1 MNIKINYMKKNLL
14 FILLSIFTI
23 NAQTATNYVTGLGVP
38 TGIAFDGTGNLFVA
52 DYNAYKVT
60 KITPSLVQTTFIS
73 TLNASPQQ
81 IAFDASGNLWI
92 AGSGS
97 FGNEITKTT
106 TAGVTTSYTATNS
119 PYGVAIDAAGNVYY
133 SEANSGNI
141 KKITTAG
148 ITSTFVTGLTTP
160 NGLTFDKAGNLIVA
174 DKLDGAIKK
183 ISPSG
188 VISTMISGMSNPANV
203 VYAPNGDLY
212 ISTGSQN
219 RIFRFPAGGVDG
231 DQIQFI
237 RFNTDYDTP
246 AQMAFYN
253 GALYVSTGSSTKK
266 IIKIT
271 DPVLGLENVQSSIN
285 NEFTIYPNPATDY
298 LYIENNAADLETI
311 QIFDITGR
319 LITDFKPSEV
329 KDNKIIL
336 PNLTSGN
343 YILKVNNVSKKL
355 IVK

>member
-1 MNIKINYMKKNLL
+1 MKK
-14 FILLSIFTI
+14 ILLIALLSTFSI

-38 TGIAFDGTGNLFVA
+38 TGIAFDGSGNLFVA

-92 AGSGS
+92 AGSGN

-106 TAGVTTSYTATNS
+106 TAGVVTSYSAANG
-119 PYGVAIDAAGNVYY
+119 PYGIAIDASGNVYY

-141 KKITTAG
+141 KKITAG
-148 ITSTFVTGLTTP
+148 ITSTFATGLTTP
-160 NGLTFDKAGNLIVA
+160 NGLVFDKTGNLIVA

-183 ISPSG
+183 ITPAG
-188 VISTMISGMSNPANV
+188 VVSTLISGMSNPANL
-203 VYAPNGDLY
+203 VYTPNGDLY

-231 DQIQFI
+231 DQVQFI

-271 DPVLGLENVQSSIN
+271 DPVLGLEDIQSSIN
-285 NEFTIYPNPATDY
+285 NDFTIYPNPATNH
-298 LYIENNAADLETI
+298 LYIENNEADLETI
-311 QIFDITGR
+311 QLFDITGR
-319 LITDFKPSEV
+319 LVTDFKPSEV
-329 KDNKIIL
+329 KNNKIIL

-343 YILKVNNVSKKL
+343 YILKVNNVSKKI

>member
-1 MNIKINYMKKNLL
+1 MKKNLL
-14 FILLSIFTI
+14 FALLSTFSI
-23 NAQTATNYVTGLGVP
+23 NAQTITNYVTGLGVP
-38 TGIAFDGTGNLFVA
+38 TGIAFDGSGNLYVA

-60 KITPSLVQTTFIS
+60 KITPGLTQTTFIS
-73 TLNASPQQ
+73 TLSASPQQ

-92 AGSGS
+92 AGSGN
-97 FGNEITKTT
+97 FGNEIAKAT
-106 TAGVTTSYTATNS
+106 TAGVVTSYTATNS
-119 PYGVAIDAAGNVYY
+119 PYGIAIDAVGNIYY
-133 SEANSGNI
+133 SEANSGDI
-141 KKITTAG
+141 KKRSTAG
-148 ITSTFVTGLTTP
+148 VTTTFATGFTTP
-160 NGLTFDKAGNLIVA
+160 NGLAFDTAGNLIVA

-183 ISPSG
+183 ITPAG
-188 VISTMISGMSNPANV
+188 VISTLISGMANPTNL

-231 DQIQFI
+231 DQVQFV
-237 RFNTDYDTP
+237 RFNVDYDTP
-246 AQMAFYN
+246 GQMAFYN

-271 DPVLGLENVQSSIN
+271 DPVLGLEDIN
-285 NEFTIYPNPATDY
+285 SPVNNKLAVYPNPATDY
-298 LYIENNAADLETI
+298 LYIENNKADLETVEL
-311 QIFDITGR
+311 FDIAGR
-319 LITDFKPSEV
+319 LVKNFKSSDI

-343 YILKVNNVSKKL
+343 YILKVNNVSKKI

>member
-1 MNIKINYMKKNLL
+1 MKKFLL
-14 FILLSIFTI
+14 IALLSTFSI

-38 TGIAFDGTGNLFVA
+38 TGIAFDGSGNLFVA

-92 AGSGS
+92 AGSGN

-106 TAGVTTSYTATNS
+106 TAGVVTYYSAANG
-119 PYGVAIDAAGNVYY
+119 PYGIAIDASGNVYY

-141 KKITTAG
+141 KKITAG
-148 ITSTFVTGLTTP
+148 ITSTFATGLTTP
-160 NGLTFDKAGNLIVA
+160 NGLAFDKTGNLIVA

-183 ISPSG
+183 ITPAG
-188 VISTMISGMSNPANV
+188 VVSTLISGMSNPANL

-231 DQIQFI
+231 DQVQFI

-271 DPVLGLENVQSSIN
+271 DPVLGLEDIKSSIN
-285 NEFTIYPNPATDY
+285 NDFTIYPNPATNH
-298 LYIENNAADLETI
+298 LYIENNEADLETI
-311 QIFDITGR
+311 QLFDITGR
-319 LITDFKPSEV
+319 LVTDFKPSEV
-329 KDNKIIL
+329 KNNKIIL

-343 YILKVNNVSKKL
+343 YILKVNNVSKKI